1 MIERSQEQVAT
12 GDPRSRMIEAG
23 QLTIRSER
31 GQGAHV
37 VALFGELD
45 LSNASLLDAEMQR
58 VDASDAKAL
67 VLDLRGLEF
76 IDLAGVAT
84 LLKAEARSRRDANRL
99 SFLRPPPHVQE
110 VLDLTDVTGMLPFA
124 D

>member
-1 MIERSQEQVAT
+1 MTERSQEQVAT

-23 QLTIRSER
+23 QLTIQSER
-31 GQGAHV
+31 DHGAHV

-45 LSNASLLDAEMQR
+45 LSNVSQLDEEMQR
-58 VDASDAKAL
+58 VDAGDAKAL

-76 IDLAGVAT
+76 IDLAGIAT
-84 LLKAEARSRRDANRL
+84 LLKAEARSRRDADRL

-110 VLDLTDVTGMLPFA
+110 VLELTDVAGMLPFT

>member
-1 MIERSQEQVAT
+1 MINGSRDKAGVDEGE
-12 GDPRSRMIEAG
+12 SRMIETE
-23 QLTIRSER
+23 QLTIESER
-31 GQGAHV
+31 EDDTHV
-37 VALFGELD
+37 VTLHGELD
-45 LSNASLLDAEMQR
+45 LSNAPMLDAEMQR
-58 VDASDAKAL
+58 VDAGDAKAL

-110 VLDLTDVTGMLPFA
+110 VLDLTDVTTLLPFT